1 MGIFNRL
8 GREVEEFKQS
18 AKQAAEERH
27 DYRCEACDARF
38 STDYEECPDCGAEA
52 VVAAT
57 DDE

>member
-18 AKQAAEERH
+18 AQQAAEERH
-27 DYRCEACDARF
+27 DYRCTACDARF
-38 STDYEECPDCGAEA
+38 STEYEACPDCGAEA
-52 VVAAT
+52 VVAA

>member
-18 AKQAAEERH
+18 AKQAAEEGR

>member
-8 GREVEEFKQS
+8 GREVEEFKQN
-18 AKQAAEERH
+18 AKQAADERH

-38 STDYEECPDCGAEA
+38 STAYDECPDCGADA
-52 VVAAT
+52 VVAA